1 MSSNSRIEWTQ
12 STWNPVTGCTSISE
26 GCQHCY
32 ARRMANRLK
41 GMGVSR
47 YSDGFQVA
55 THRDL
60 LTVPCHWKKPRL
72 IFVNSMGD
80 LFHEQVP
87 FAFIKE
93 VFRTI
98 ESTPRHTFQLLT
110 KRADRMAKLADK
122 LPWPHNLWVG
132 VTVEL
137 RQYMGRI
144 EKLKQVP
151 ATVRFV
157 SFEPLLGPVESPQLD
172 HIHWAIVGGESGPHA
187 RKMEADWARSI
198 RDACVDSS
206 VPFFFKQWGGT
217 NRMKRRR
224 SLDRKLWNQYPNR

>member
-1 MSSNSRIEWTQ
+1 MKA
-12 STWNPVTGCTSISE
+12 VSIV
-26 GCQHCY
+26 Y

-47 YSDGFQVA
+47 YRGGFHVA

-60 LTVPCHWKKPRL
+60 LTVPCDWKKPRL

-87 FAFIKE
+87 FTFIKE

-137 RQYMGRI
+137 RQYIDRI

-151 ATVRFV
+151 AEVRFV
-157 SFEPLLGPVESPQLD
+157 SFEPLLGPVESPRLD

-198 RDACVDSS
+198 RDACIDSS